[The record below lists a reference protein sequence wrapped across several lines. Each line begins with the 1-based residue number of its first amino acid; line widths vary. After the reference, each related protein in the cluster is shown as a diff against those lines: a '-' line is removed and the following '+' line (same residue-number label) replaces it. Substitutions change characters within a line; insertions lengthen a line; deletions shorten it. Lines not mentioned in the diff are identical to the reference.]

1 MGGYENWRK
10 VLTLPNI
17 LKEFN
22 PSLSGFVSSKFAVSY
37 ENIARF
43 SVAVSGS
50 ITADAFNQTKK
61 LIYKM
66 QNDENVDM
74 KRHWKLVTYMI
85 GANDFCSEICKFDDQ
100 EGLIENAGNNLY
112 AVLKLL
118 KENLPRTLVN
128 VVLPPDVSTL
138 LLIKNRPIEC
148 KFVNFIEC
156 PCFLNK
162 NYAWTLERSQKT
174 IKSWKEHIEM
184 IVGIE
189 EFHDDD
195 VS

>member
-1 MGGYENWRK
+1 
-10 VLTLPNI
+10 
-17 LKEFN
+17 
-22 PSLSGFVSSKFAVSY
+22 
-37 ENIARF
+37 
-43 SVAVSGS
+43 
-50 ITADAFNQTKK
+50 
-61 LIYKM
+61 M

-85 GANDFCSEICKFDDQ
+85 GANDFCSEICKFDNQ

-128 VVLPPDVSTL
+128 VVLPPDVSTPL
-138 LLIKNRPIEC
+138 SIKNRPIEC

-184 IVGIE
+184 IVRRE